1 MTSSLIYAELTELT
15 RNQCEEEYA
24 DLTCAMKKIPLYEEV
39 KDEGLL
45 GNKEQGLKNDSQT
58 RRIQVEAAQKS
69 SSTSQD
75 VRLKEKEESEMF
87 SSRILFV
94 SYLALLS
101 ILVVV
106 LMAVAATDIYIFL
119 KVLALKKA
127 NQEENES
134 LTYSYNGLL
143 NLMNRYDVLHTKSHQ
158 ITITIQ
164 SLIDAF
170 HKTQT
175 ELNLFNTSITPLIDK
190 RNHLNKIIIDVT
202 DEV

>member
-1 MTSSLIYAELTELT
+1 MTSSQIYAELTELT

-39 KDEGLL
+39 KDEGLM

-75 VRLKEKEESEMF
+75 VRLKEKEESKMF

-106 LMAVAATDIYIFL
+106 LMAVAATVIYIFL

-127 NQEENES
+127 NLEEKES
-134 LTYSYNGLL
+134 LMYSYNGFL
-143 NLMNRYDVLHTKSHQ
+143 NLMNKYDIVHNKSHQ
-158 ITITIQ
+158 MTITIP

-170 HKTQT
+170 DDTQT
-175 ELNLFNTSITPLIDK
+175 ELNHYNTSITLLSDK
-190 RNHLNKIIIDVT
+190 KFT
-202 DEV
+202 